1 MNKEVHSN
9 LLLEQYSR
17 NDSRNDSFNGRKIK
31 TMNNLIA
38 STKEISAMFDMRMMI
53 LQSFRE
59 DYMYKVSILCIK

>member
-9 LLLEQYSR
+9 LFLEQYSR
-17 NDSRNDSFNGRKIK
+17 NDSSNGRKIK
-31 TMNNLIA
+31 TMNNLIT

-59 DYMYKVSILCIK
+59 DYMYKVSILCI